1 MNGEQSVRIVYI
13 SKASSID
20 TIQTFWKRKI
30 GAPGVRSNY
39 LSSATDF
46 FPFLEHLPWDR
57 LCAVWQRPSVP
68 LERSTCCTLFRF
80 YWSYTGQRL
89 KVKWT
94 KCWQLDV
101 EMIQNYWNEQ
111 SRRGLL
117 RITGVKSVQL
127 VEVIVKCPVC
137 HTNDSS
143 LTVQW
148 YKVSNCFRLKSWK
161 CLHLGKM
168 ADRRTSWSIQSSG
181 RGSRWRPTA
190 RNWKLSAPE
199 STIPESISVQ
209 QTTAWPNWMF
219 PSISS
224 SQKVWTNLLIW
235 FLFKLNYVHF

>member
-1 MNGEQSVRIVYI
+1 M
-13 SKASSID
+13 SKA
-20 TIQTFWKRKI
+20 TFVQFWRKFI
-30 GAPGVRSNY
+30 IISPEKTESASDSWNYSKLLEWTEPPWIAADYRSEIR
-39 LSSATDF
+39 T
-46 FPFLEHLPWDR
+46 
-57 LCAVWQRPSVP
+57 
-68 LERSTCCTLFRF
+68 
-80 YWSYTGQRL
+80 TGGR
-89 KVKWT
+89 
-94 KCWQLDV
+94 
-101 EMIQNYWNEQ
+101 
-111 SRRGLL
+111 
-117 RITGVKSVQL
+117 
-127 VEVIVKCPVC
+127 EVIVKCPVC

-224 SQKVWTNLLIW
+224 SQKVWTNLLIR